1 MPYGIERA
9 GAALLIVCAASARG
23 AAQPYEVPASSVTW
37 RAPAEC
43 GDGAELR
50 RRIGA
55 YLDHAIAPGPF
66 ADVDVARADD
76 GTYRATLAIHTGG
89 ATAAREVAGKDCVQV
104 IDAVA
109 LVLGM
114 AAQAPAANAT
124 SDDDDALARPAPAPV
139 GRTLALR
146 VRGAT
151 DLGTI
156 PGGGLGADAGL
167 ALSRGRLAVI
177 ASARWFA
184 PRFAAV
190 RDTPG
195 SGVDVSMRGG
205 AAEACLHVTGA
216 WACAGGELASIHGDP
231 HVIDP
236 RASRSTWAAITA
248 GIAADV
254 ALGARARVVLELG
267 GYFATQRPRYILDD
281 GEEIYQPSL
290 VGARAYAGIEATIF

>member
-1 MPYGIERA
+1 LKRVLTFFCALGL
-9 GAALLIVCAASARG
+9 GAPAV
-23 AAQPYEVPASSVTW
+23 AQPYVVPASSVTW

-50 RRIGA
+50 RRIGG
-55 YLDHAIAPGPF
+55 YLDHAMSPGPF
-66 ADVDVARADD
+66 ADIEVARSDD
-76 GTYRATLAIHTGG
+76 GTYRATLAIHANG
-89 ATAAREVAGKDCVQV
+89 ATATREVEGKDCAQV

-109 LVLGM
+109 LVLGL
-114 AAQAPAANAT
+114 AAQAPAATVT
-124 SDDDDALARPAPAPV
+124 SGDDDALARPPPPPV

-146 VRGAT
+146 VRGAA
-151 DLGTI
+151 DLGSI

-167 ALSRGRLAVI
+167 ALTRGRLAVI

-184 PRFAAV
+184 PRFATV

-216 WACAGGELASIHGDP
+216 WACAGGELASIDGDP

-236 RASRSTWAAITA
+236 HASRSTWAAITA
-248 GIAADV
+248 GLAGDIV
-254 ALGARARVVLELG
+254 LGARARVVLELG
-267 GYFATQRPRYILDD
+267 GYFAAQRPRYILDN
-281 GEEIYQPSL
+281 GEEIYEPSL
-290 VGARAYAGIEATIF
+290 VGARVYAGIEATIF